1 MVSSEAPVLKLG
13 PGGDFVT
20 VYRVAEEEGRGPW
33 LVAELDCVAPPGRE
47 DTTMNPS
54 SSVATAVRESL
65 DELEQQAE
73 VFTRC
78 SALMPD
84 QQIELHRI
92 QERARELR
100 EALDLMRS

>member
-1 MVSSEAPVLKLG
+1 
-13 PGGDFVT
+13 
-20 VYRVAEEEGRGPW
+20 
-33 LVAELDCVAPPGRE
+33 
-47 DTTMNPS
+47 MNPS

-65 DELEQQAE
+65 AELEEQAG

-92 QERARELR
+92 QERVRELC

>member
-1 MVSSEAPVLKLG
+1 
-13 PGGDFVT
+13 
-20 VYRVAEEEGRGPW
+20 
-33 LVAELDCVAPPGRE
+33 
-47 DTTMNPS
+47 MNPS